1 MKEKIVD
8 KNVYD
13 EICNLFRNDDKQ
25 VGATFRLME
34 EGITAPSE
42 LVKRG
47 AAKNPGVISHHK
59 VIIKAV
65 RDGEFPESANLAT
78 YSVRTINRFLQ
89 SSISVSEKTK
99 EVLHQRKASLQE
111 IANNSEAV
119 KQDTKELI
127 EKSTK
132 LDERLT
138 EIKNAIYVYTFPT
151 YYRVGVDGDSEI
163 KWLKI
168 GKTTS
173 SVWSRV
179 SGQNRQ
185 TVMPEDPIVIRIYHK
200 EGIDLDVVE
209 AKFHDT
215 LKRMFHQQSSLR
227 NSKAGVEWFAT
238 SEDSLD
244 AIAELLEL
252 EIEEIEFDSLD
263 D

>member
-1 MKEKIVD
+1 MSS
-8 KNVYD
+8 
-13 EICNLFRNDDKQ
+13 EITEEISKLFRNDDKQ
-25 VGATFRLME
+25 VGATFCLME
-34 EGITAPSE
+34 EGVTSPTD

-47 AAKNPGVISHHK
+47 AAKNTGVISNHK

-65 RDGEFPESANLAT
+65 KEGDYPKSANLAIQ
-78 YSVRTINRFLQ
+78 SVRTINRLLQ
-89 SSISVSEKTK
+89 SGISISQPTK
-99 EVLHQRKASLQE
+99 NVLLKRKSDLQE

-127 EKSTK
+127 EKSSK
-132 LDERLT
+132 LDEKLS

-151 YYRVGVDGDSEI
+151 YYRVGVAGDIEI

-168 GKTTS
+168 GKTS
-173 SVWSRV
+173 GSVWSRV

-200 EGIDLDVVE
+200 EGIDLDYIE
-209 AKFHDT
+209 TKFHET
-215 LKRMFHQQSSLR
+215 LKRMFHQQSSVR

-244 AIAELLEL
+244 AIAELLGL
-252 EIEEIEFDSLD
+252 NIEKIDFAALD
-263 D
+263 E